1 MDLERAL
8 QPPAGDALR
17 WVQPALLHVTV
28 SFFAE
33 VEDHQ
38 LEPLQTALDEAA
50 AGIHLALSLGPAGTF
65 GGRSRVRAL
74 WLAVEAPGL
83 EAQIARVGRAAL
95 VALGR
100 PEVAADRP
108 PAHPHLT
115 LARVRDRAGPAAR
128 RAIVAAVEALA
139 PPPRATLEVDAIALV
154 RSRLGGGGPRHEVL
168 STHPRRSIIREERRN
183 VDDLGD
189 PH

>member
-1 MDLERAL
+1 MRLFAAIPAPEAWRAAAERARMDLERAL

-83 EAQIARVGRAAL
+83 EAQIARNDRFEDPVEAIGVRASTPRQFEDVAKSTGGDQPAQAAL
-95 VALGR
+95 ALKHR
-100 PEVAADRP
+100 
-108 PAHPHLT
+108 
-115 LARVRDRAGPAAR
+115 
-128 RAIVAAVEALA
+128 I
-139 PPPRATLEVDAIALV
+139 
-154 RSRLGGGGPRHEVL
+154 GGDGGA
-168 STHPRRSIIREERRN
+168 
-183 VDDLGD
+183 VDDGA
-189 PH
+189 